1 MSSIDARIVD
11 TADATPIGEPSRH
24 RVLIEVEA
32 IADGST
38 PSVLVVPVGGTHLL
52 DISVRPR
59 PTDAAMATAIEQAA
73 DGGRVL
79 ATALDALGLRDT
91 ADAWAAAGCP
101 IVGE

>member
-24 RVLIEVEA
+24 RALVEVEA
-32 IADGST
+32 IGDGDI
-38 PSVLVVPVGGTHLL
+38 PSVVVVPIGDSHLL

-59 PTDAAMATAIEQAA
+59 PTAQAMATAVEQAA

-91 ADAWAAAGCP
+91 ADTWAAAGCP